1 MLTDHAYVIHL
12 DLDDLL
18 AVLTCE
24 VACDDGYIQILRIP
38 ERRAG
43 IHVATTL
50 CAMIT
55 VPVGTLVP
63 SPEAPTWTIHAL
75 RITLEVLPLG
85 GGSDADQQAL
95 DAAANDRASTINDFL
110 RAELIERSVMPK
122 TGIMLVPG
130 LREDLAAYEG
140 APRRWRIVQTEY
152 GNPLS
157 RRLEWR

>member
-63 SPEAPTWTIHAL
+63 YPEAPTWTIHAL
-75 RITLEVLPLG
+75 RLTLEVVPVTLR
-85 GGSDADQQAL
+85 DADQQTL
-95 DAAANDRASTINDFL
+95 DTAVNDRADMIFAFL
-110 RAELIERSVMPK
+110 RAELIERGVAPR

-130 LREDLAAYEG
+130 LREDLAAYDG
-140 APRRWRIVQTEY
+140 SQSRWRIVQTER

-157 RRLEWR
+157 RRLEWL